1 MLPTKLGCR
10 KMDFL
15 IQDELGFLIMR
26 SRNIKTFFHVI
37 LIATLT
43 ALVFIFATPKAY
55 AYRPITGTLPTLT
68 PRALALGQTLRA
80 SPSGTAGVYQ
90 NPAVLAMSPVY
101 HMEGM
106 YQYTG
111 EEDMHMFG
119 TVLADSVTTVVAA
132 GASFNY
138 ASIND
143 KHTKMKSYDGRLAIA
158 GGIGNFLYLGGTVRY
173 LYVDYK
179 WNSDRWGPGGMPAL
193 PASGSKNVNSLTFDA
208 GGAIRLGNIITLGVV
223 GYNLIPTESAFAPL
237 QLGTGASVYVMNML
251 LIEVNTLI
259 DFSSHDNVGN
269 DIEVGGELFVGGAVA
284 LRGGYIY
291 DFHYR
296 MSTIS
301 AGLAYVHAK
310 FSIDAAYM
318 HELIDDGRWA
328 LAFSIKYFI
337 N

>member
-1 MLPTKLGCR
+1 
-10 KMDFL
+10 
-15 IQDELGFLIMR
+15 MR
-26 SRNIKTFFHVI
+26 SRNIKTFFHFI
-37 LIATLT
+37 LIASLT
-43 ALVFIFATPKAY
+43 ALAIFFAAPKVY
-55 AYRPITGTLPTLT
+55 AYKPITGTLPTLN

-80 SPSGTAGVYQ
+80 SPSGTSGVYQ

-101 HMEGM
+101 HMEGV

-111 EEDMHMFG
+111 EENMHMFG

-132 GASFNY
+132 GMSFNY
-138 ASIND
+138 SSINE
-143 KHTKMKSYDGRLAIA
+143 KHTRLKAYDGRLAIA

-173 LYVDYK
+173 LYIDYK
-179 WNSDRWGPGGMPAL
+179 WDSDRWGPGGMPAL
-193 PASGSKNVNSLTFDA
+193 PASSSRNVNSLTFDA
-208 GGAIRLGNIITLGVV
+208 GGAVRLGNIITLGVV

-251 LIEVNTLI
+251 LVEVNTLI
-259 DFSSHDNVGN
+259 DFSSHKDTAY
-269 DIEVGGELFVGGAVA
+269 DIEMGAELFLGGAVA

-291 DFHYR
+291 DFFYR

-328 LAFSIKYFI
+328 IAFSMKYFI

>member
-1 MLPTKLGCR
+1 MCSKNKKACYR
-10 KMDFL
+10 F
-15 IQDELGFLIMR
+15 
-26 SRNIKTFFHVI
+26 I
-37 LIATLT
+37 LIGTFTVLAIL
-43 ALVFIFATPKAY
+43 FATPNVHAY
-55 AYRPITGTLPTLT
+55 KPLAGTLPTLN

-80 SPSGTAGVYQ
+80 SPSGTSGVYQ

-101 HMEGM
+101 HMEGL

-132 GASFNY
+132 GLSFNY
-138 ASIND
+138 SSIND
-143 KHTKMKSYDGRLAIA
+143 KHTRLKAYDGRLAIA
-158 GGIGNFLYLGGTVRY
+158 GSIGNILYLGGTVRY
-173 LYVDYK
+173 LWLDYK
-179 WNSDRWGPGGMPAL
+179 WNEERWGPGGMPAL
-193 PASGSKNVNSLTFDA
+193 PASGSRNVNSLTLDA
-208 GGAIRLGNIITLGVV
+208 GAAVRLGNIITLGAV
-223 GYNLIPTESAFAPL
+223 GYNLIPTESTFAPL

-251 LIEVNTLI
+251 LIEVNTLL
-259 DFSSHDNVGN
+259 DFSSHDSVAS
-269 DIEVGGELFVGGAVA
+269 DIEVGTELFLGGAVA

-291 DFHYR
+291 DFFYR

-318 HELIDDGRWA
+318 HELVDDGRWA
-328 LAFSIKYFI
+328 IAFSVKYFI